1 MPSEPTSSVSTAA
14 SSRHPARLTRRP
26 MPSMTWSAPNAVDG
40 LIIWSSALDWIV
52 NEAQTEA
59 FCRRFSP
66 LPVVSVGHAFAG
78 IPSVLVDNYQG
89 MRDAVCHLIEHHGHR
104 RIAFL
109 RGPEGAQEEE
119 LRFRAY
125 RDALSDHGLPLA
137 AELISGHTNWDRSDG
152 PVAIADFLDARG
164 LRPKRDFDAILSVG
178 DDMAC
183 GALETLQA
191 RGVLVP
197 EDVAVVG
204 FNDDDEGRA
213 ILPALTTVRQPVE
226 KMAQAAVATLM
237 ALLAAQPAAQLVT
250 LPLELVVRRSCGCL
264 SPGVLQ
270 AAVRASETP
279 SPPVITSHA
288 ALVTQIVRATG
299 ASESAVVRLLA
310 DFQADLE
317 ANPKGAFL
325 GTLNDLLQR
334 DALADKDVS
343 VWHAGL
349 SAMRGGLLPSL
360 AATALPSAE
369 DLWQQGRVLVGETAA
384 QAHAYQRFRAE
395 QDTRLLGDLS
405 QRIQTAAHRA
415 ALMDTLA
422 AELPGLGVAACYLA
436 LYEETDMPVQMAR
449 LLFAFDRHGVRELDP
464 DACLFPATLILPPG
478 MLQSDAPHDLVA
490 LPLYFQNRQLGF
502 MLLAVDARGA
512 GFTEV
517 LREQISTALAGL
529 FFREQIRRA
538 WQEAEDA
545 SRLKSRF
552 LATVS
557 HELRT
562 PLSLIVGTIEMMQ
575 REEQERGVA
584 LPADHRR
591 DLASIHASAQHLAHL
606 IADVLD
612 LASSQAG
619 ELRLTREPMQL
630 SDLLAR
636 VITLAEPMAREK
648 GLTWETEFPP
658 HLPMV
663 LGDRTRLQQVILN
676 LVSNAVKFTEQGSV
690 SLWVEIGKKEAVIA
704 VSDTG
709 MGIPSSEQETIF
721 NEFKQSERTST
732 ARLRRDGPR
741 PGDQPAARGTPRRA
755 DRRALDR
762 QRWGGLDLLLHP
774 AHPDDTNRRC
784 ARSGRLGADGGG
796 AHRTCRRRHH
806 PDQLSAGARL
816 HGGNRGDRR
825 ESGLAR
831 PTPRRAPGRGGARTR
846 AGDRRGWELIQKL
859 KLDPATSSVPVLFYS
874 LPGDQEAGAVLT
886 LDHLAKPL
894 GGDDLA
900 QALRRQGIETGRG
913 KRKTILIV
921 DDDPAILALHARVVQ
936 AQTPTCRVLRA
947 SNGVEALA
955 VMAQT
960 RPDLVLLDLMMPEM
974 DGFAVLQAMREDE
987 RTRNIPVIVLTA
999 QLLRQEEMAR
1009 LQQGVAAVLGKE
1021 LFTPAEVLAQVE
1033 AALARTKRLG
1043 SEPQRLVRLAMA
1055 YIHEHYTEPISRED
1069 LAQHFCVNERYLTR
1083 CFHQETGV
1091 TPIAYL
1097 IRYRIQQAKV
1107 LLEAGQLSVTDVG
1120 LATGFSDGGYF
1131 GRVFQK
1137 EVGITPGAY
1146 RHGQR
1151 TASAQ

>member
-1 MPSEPTSSVSTAA
+1 MGTSVQVDPHTMPKKRPTLGLLTSQLNRGFHRAA
-14 SSRHPARLTRRP
+14 LMRIAEAAHAFGANLICFDGGIL
-26 MPSMTWSAPNAVDG
+26 APPGAADAAANALYDLVGPDAVDG

-66 LPVVSVGHAFAG
+66 LPVVTVGRAFAG

-125 RDALSDHGLPLA
+125 RDALTDHGLPLA
-137 AELISGHTNWDRSDG
+137 AELISGHTKWDRSDG
-152 PVAIADFLDARG
+152 PVAIADFLDTRG
-164 LRPKRDFDAILSVG
+164 LRPKRDFDAIISVG

-226 KMAQAAVATLM
+226 TMAQAAVATLM
-237 ALLAAQPAAQLVT
+237 ALLSAQPAAELVA

-279 SPPVITSHA
+279 SPPVVTSHA
-288 ALVTQIVRATG
+288 ALVAQIVRATG
-299 ASESAVVRLLA
+299 ASESAITRLVA

-334 DALADKDVS
+334 DALADRDVS

-349 SAMRGGLLPSL
+349 SAMRGGLLPAL
-360 AATALPSAE
+360 AARAVPSAE

-422 AELPGLGVAACYLA
+422 AELPALGVAACYLA
-436 LYEETDMPVQMAR
+436 LYEETDAPAQMAR
-449 LLFAFDRHGVRELDP
+449 LLFAFDRHGVHEFDP
-464 DACLFPATLILPPG
+464 DAGLFPATQLLPADILPAEMPRG
-478 MLQSDAPHDLVA
+478 LVA

-529 FFREQIRRA
+529 FLREQIRRA

-575 REEQERGVA
+575 REDQERGIA
-584 LPADHRR
+584 LPEDHRR

-658 HLPMV
+658 HLPLI

-704 VSDTG
+704 VSDSG
-709 MGIPSSEQETIF
+709 LGIPATEQETIF
-721 NEFKQSERTST
+721 NEFKQSERT
-732 ARLRRDGPR
+732 ARRGYGGMGLGLAISRR
-741 PGDQPAARGTPRRA
+741 
-755 DRRALDR
+755 LVE
-762 QRWGGLDLLLHP
+762 
-774 AHPDDTNRRC
+774 
-784 ARSGRLGADGGG
+784 
-796 AHRTCRRRHH
+796 
-806 PDQLSAGARL
+806 L
-816 HGGNRGDRR
+816 HGGQIGVLSTGSDGAGSTFYFTLPILTTPTGDARGPGAWAQTVVVLTEQAGEGITLTNYLLGRGFTV
-825 ESGLAR
+825 ETVAIAENPELAR
-831 PTPRRAPGRGGARTR
+831 PTPRRAPRRSGAGTR
-846 AGDRRGWELIQKL
+846 AGDRARLGAHPETQ
-859 KLDPATSSVPVLFYS
+859 AR
-874 LPGDQEAGAVLT
+874 PGHQQCAGAL
-886 LDHLAKPL
+886 LS
-894 GGDDLA
+894 
-900 QALRRQGIETGRG
+900 
-913 KRKTILIV
+913 
-921 DDDPAILALHARVVQ
+921 PAR
-936 AQTPTCRVLRA
+936 
-947 SNGVEALA
+947 
-955 VMAQT
+955 
-960 RPDLVLLDLMMPEM
+960 
-974 DGFAVLQAMREDE
+974 
-987 RTRNIPVIVLTA
+987 
-999 QLLRQEEMAR
+999 
-1009 LQQGVAAVLGKE
+1009 
-1021 LFTPAEVLAQVE
+1021 
-1033 AALARTKRLG
+1033 
-1043 SEPQRLVRLAMA
+1043 
-1055 YIHEHYTEPISRED
+1055 
-1069 LAQHFCVNERYLTR
+1069 
-1083 CFHQETGV
+1083 
-1091 TPIAYL
+1091 
-1097 IRYRIQQAKV
+1097 
-1107 LLEAGQLSVTDVG
+1107 
-1120 LATGFSDGGYF
+1120 
-1131 GRVFQK
+1131 
-1137 EVGITPGAY
+1137 
-1146 RHGQR
+1146 
-1151 TASAQ
+1151 